1 MISYRRSV
9 FIAPAIWLGALIFS
23 TLGVRGEQAPA
34 PPVATRAGQ
43 APASDMFALSSD
55 CIACHNNLVSP
66 AGEDVSIGANC
77 SSGAFRRV
85 TGHLFSALPKERGLE
100 AASTSALARGS

>member
-43 APASDMFALSSD
+43 APASDMFALLRLHCLSQQPGV
-55 CIACHNNLVSP
+55 A
-66 AGEDVSIGANC
+66 
-77 SSGAFRRV
+77 RR
-85 TGHLFSALPKERGLE
+85 
-100 AASTSALARGS
+100 